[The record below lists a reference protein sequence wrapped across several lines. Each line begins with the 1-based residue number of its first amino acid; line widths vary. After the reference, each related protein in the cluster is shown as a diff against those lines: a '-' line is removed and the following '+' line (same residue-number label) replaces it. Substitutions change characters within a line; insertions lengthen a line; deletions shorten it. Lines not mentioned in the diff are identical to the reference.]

1 MDSVVSNPNLIKMI
15 ISLGAT
21 LLLILF
27 VIKNFQDPYKA
38 YMAKRKEY
46 VNGAIDESTKNAK
59 ETAQKLKDVSALEA
73 DIKSKKSEIIDRAK
87 DEAMAEK
94 TEIIKN
100 SKEEARRIIE
110 KANEEIAHDKKRVQN
125 EISGDMVELVN
136 LVSAKFIAQNIT
148 EEEDMNLINNAIGK
162 ANEN

>member
-1 MDSVVSNPNLIKMI
+1 MDSVVSNPNFIEMI

-27 VIKNFQDPYKA
+27 VSKKLQGPYQE

-46 VNGAIDESTKNAK
+46 VNSAIDESRRNAT
-59 ETAQKLKDVSALEA
+59 ESAAILEEVSALEA
-73 DIKSKKSEIIDRAK
+73 DIKSQKSEIIDRAK

-100 SKEEARRIIE
+100 SKEEARRMIE
-110 KANEEIAHDKKRVQN
+110 KANEEIANDKERVQS

-148 EEEDMNLINNAIGK
+148 EEEDMALINNAIGK
-162 ANEN
+162 VNEN

>member
-1 MDSVVSNPNLIKMI
+1 MDSVVSNPNFIEI
-15 ISLGAT
+15 VISLGAT

-27 VIKNFQDPYKA
+27 VSKKLQGPYQE

-46 VNGAIDESTKNAK
+46 VNSAIDESRRNAT
-59 ETAQKLKDVSALEA
+59 ETAQKLEEVSALEA
-73 DIKSKKSEIIDRAK
+73 DIKSQKSEIIDRAK

-100 SKEEARRIIE
+100 SKEEARRMIE
-110 KANEEIAHDKKRVQN
+110 KANEEIANDKERVQN

-148 EEEDMNLINNAIGK
+148 EEEDMALINNAIGK
-162 ANEN
+162 VNEN

>member
-1 MDSVVSNPNLIKMI
+1 MDSVVSNPNFIEMI

-27 VIKNFQDPYKA
+27 VSKKLQGPYQE

-46 VNGAIDESTKNAK
+46 VNSAIDESRRNAT
-59 ETAQKLKDVSALEA
+59 ESAAKLEEVSALEA
-73 DIKSKKSEIIDRAK
+73 DIKSQKSEIIDRAK

-100 SKEEARRIIE
+100 SKEEARRMIE
-110 KANEEIAHDKKRVQN
+110 KANEEIANDKERVQS

-148 EEEDMNLINNAIGK
+148 EEEDMALINNAIGK
-162 ANEN
+162 VNEN